1 MEVQSLSDDATPKRV
16 GLIVPSS
23 NTTMETEIPA
33 MLRAQGGRYTFH
45 SSRMRMKT
53 VSPDELKAMD
63 AQGERC
69 IQELVDARCDVIA
82 YACLVAVMVQGLG
95 AHREVEQRLR
105 DVALTHGSSAPII
118 SSAGAL
124 VESLHEL
131 GAKRIAIATPY
142 MPPLTRKV
150 VDYLES
156 EGMDV
161 VSVESLGIDDNYLVG
176 CISGEVLRDAV
187 SKLDL
192 TDADVLV
199 LSACVQ
205 MPSLPIIDIVEKTYG
220 IPVLTAA
227 TATASAILRSLGET
241 TVALPGAVGG

>member
-1 MEVQSLSDDATPKRV
+1 MESSTVHTTAKRV

-33 MLRAQGGRYTFH
+33 MLRAQGGEYTFH

-69 IQELVDARCDVIA
+69 IQELCDARCDVIA

-95 AHREVEQRLR
+95 AHRDVEQRLR
-105 DVALTHGSSAPII
+105 DVAMAQGSSAPVI

-124 VESLHEL
+124 VDSLHAM
-131 GAKRIAIATPY
+131 GAKRIAVAAPY
-142 MPPLTRKV
+142 VPTLTRKV
-150 VDYLES
+150 VDYLEA
-156 EGMDV
+156 EGMAV

-176 CISGEVLRDAV
+176 RISGEVLSNAV

-205 MPSLPIIDIVEKTYG
+205 MPSLPIVDLIERIYG

-227 TATASAILRSLGET
+227 TATASAILRSLGES
-241 TVALPGAVGG
+241 TVALPGAVGV